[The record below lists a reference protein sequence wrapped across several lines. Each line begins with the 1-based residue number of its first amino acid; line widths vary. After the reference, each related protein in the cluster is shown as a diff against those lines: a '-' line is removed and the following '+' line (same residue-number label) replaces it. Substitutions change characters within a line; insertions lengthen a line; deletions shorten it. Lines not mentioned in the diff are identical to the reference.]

1 MAAQDKAERGAMQ
14 RPDIVVTRADFER
27 LLSVLDEHADNA
39 DQRAVETLDRELA
52 RASVV
57 PPSEMPPNV
66 VTMNSRVRYFDR
78 DMGESRTVTLVYP
91 AYADSEAGRLSVL
104 APVGCALLGLTV
116 GQMIK
121 WSLPDGRVR
130 SFDLAEILYQ
140 PEAAGDAQL

>member
-1 MAAQDKAERGAMQ
+1 MQ

-27 LLSVLDEHADNA
+27 LLRVLEEHATHG
-39 DQRAVETLDRELA
+39 DQRAVETLDKELA
-52 RASVV
+52 RAMVV

-66 VTMNSRVRYFDR
+66 VTMNSRVRYIDR

-91 AYADSEAGRLSVL
+91 ADADTEGGRLSVL

-116 GQMIK
+116 GQTIK
-121 WSLPDGRVR
+121 WPLPDGRVR
-130 SFDLAEILYQ
+130 SFDLSEILYQ